1 MINQGQLKKLDKPV
15 FSTGDAYLVVDKE
28 GKKIFIWLGS
38 KCSVDE
44 KGTAAVEARRID
56 EADFSGAAKIVTYD
70 EGLEEP
76 EFIAKLNGLRVEDK
90 NLAKTMLK
98 DVSSGEFAGQ
108 AEFKKALYRVSSEEF
123 EGINAI
129 KYVQVPFA
137 QDSLDGEDCFIADL
151 GVEIYVWQGKD
162 SNVKEKVKSLQFAR
176 GFDADRAGAQTPKV
190 FEQGEDADFLK
201 IFDDKFTLKQDRACV
216 EIKAECFQEGSKE
229 DLDAKKKAD
238 AEAEAKRQEEDAK
251 KAAEEAKKAED
262 AEKKAA
268 EEQAKQDAENVK
280 KAAEAQSASSPAVEA
295 KSAPVEETKSAPSS
309 KVESHPAPTPG
320 KAEPPVLVCKGT
332 RLACPKCGNVMRNMF
347 REVEDRGHVVMD
359 YPLIYGKKYIC
370 GKCGSHF
377 RKDE

>member
-1 MINQGQLKKLDKPV
+1 VAVAQQLKSKYGDNLCFYIVDLSDNKHGQQVLKAIAAMGKCNCIELGEELLRNEAAREKFLECSLYEWIEDEIVV
-15 FSTGDAYLVVDKE
+15 FRSIYFNFNKYNNNEKTG
-28 GKKIFIWLGS
+28 LG
-38 KCSVDE
+38 
-44 KGTAAVEARRID
+44 TINREA
-56 EADFSGAAKIVTYD
+56 
-70 EGLEEP
+70 
-76 EFIAKLNGLRVEDK
+76 
-90 NLAKTMLK
+90 
-98 DVSSGEFAGQ
+98 
-108 AEFKKALYRVSSEEF
+108 
-123 EGINAI
+123 
-129 KYVQVPFA
+129 
-137 QDSLDGEDCFIADL
+137 
-151 GVEIYVWQGKD
+151 
-162 SNVKEKVKSLQFAR
+162 
-176 GFDADRAGAQTPKV
+176 
-190 FEQGEDADFLK
+190 
-201 IFDDKFTLKQDRACV
+201 
-216 EIKAECFQEGSKE
+216 
-229 DLDAKKKAD
+229 AKKKAD